1 MKKFWDI
8 FRLAGNHKPQ
18 LWGSLI
24 FNLLNAV
31 FSVFTFAA
39 LVPILQVIF
48 KTKGEN
54 VQPPAEDATFF
65 QYWYEKMSYELDVY
79 VQTEGPLNAL
89 ILVCIVTVI
98 LAFFKNLFNYLAL
111 RNVAVIR
118 TGVSYDLRRIL
129 YEKLLGLSLSYFTNE
144 RKGDLMSRMNNDLM
158 EIDQRSQE
166 LRNLRP

>member
-54 VQPPAEDATFF
+54 VQPPAPDATFF
-65 QYWYEKMSYELDVY
+65 QYWYEKMSYELDQY
-79 VQTEGPLNAL
+79 VQAEGPLNAL
-89 ILVCIVTVI
+89 ILVCIVTVV
-98 LAFFKNLFNYLAL
+98 LAFFKNFFNMIAQYCCSFYAFWQG
-111 RNVAVIR
+111 NFYAVFPR
-118 TGVSYDLRRIL
+118 WPVV
-129 YEKLLGLSLSYFTNE
+129 NE
-144 RKGDLMSRMNNDLM
+144 EM
-158 EIDQRSQE
+158 
-166 LRNLRP
+166 